1 MSQSERKVRVT
12 HYEIDPTN
20 GPGQMVTRPY
30 NRQGDPFVVFCS
42 SETCSHFIDGEHAF
56 PHWSEDCGELLGVL
70 RCPACNAPVLRP
82 RGVGR
87 E

>member
-1 MSQSERKVRVT
+1 MSDPERLVRVT
-12 HYEIDPTN
+12 HYEVGPMN

-30 NRQGDPFVVFCS
+30 NSNGDPFVVFCS
-42 SETCSHFIDGEHAF
+42 SADCSHYIEGEMAF

-70 RCPACNAPVLRP
+70 RCPACTAPVLRP
-82 RGVGR
+82 KGVDQ